1 MILTGSDCR
10 RLTEPT
16 DEEILA
22 ALEEACTWPGAW
34 LKLDDQDSQYLR
46 LDVTQSLQLDLR
58 WYDGDVRMML
68 RCVDRDLSLEQ
79 VSQAMFRF
87 AAEDLDWSDELAWKD
102 AMVAAPAGTTSAR
115 RHQDYEPAIR
125 RQTWLAVLAII
136 AAVGS
141 AATWMFGSKMG
152 IWVGTVASLVGGGL
166 AWINHNRRRCPHCR
180 GRLPD
185 RRVDLC
191 GHCGNELPP
200 DTVPAD
206 RLQ

>member
-10 RLTEPT
+10 RLPEPT
-16 DEEILA
+16 DEEILD
-22 ALEEACTWPGAW
+22 ALEDACTRPGAW

-46 LDVTQSLQLDLR
+46 LDVTPDLQLDLR

-68 RCVDRDLSLEQ
+68 RCVDRDLSLHQ
-79 VSQAMFRF
+79 ASQAMLGF
-87 AAEDLDWSDELAWKD
+87 AREDFDWSDVLAWKD
-102 AMVAAPAGTTSAR
+102 AMVASAPGTTSAR
-115 RHQDYEPAIR
+115 RDQDCEPAIR
-125 RQTWLAVLAII
+125 SQTLLAVLAIVV
-136 AAVGS
+136 AGVS
-141 AATWMFGSKMG
+141 AAAWMFDSDVGV
-152 IWVGTVASLVGGGL
+152 WVGTVASLVGGAA

-191 GHCGNELPP
+191 GHCGEELPAE
-200 DTVPAD
+200 TIPAD